1 MKISSNN
8 NNATIQNRSV
18 QSSEASAASATKRA
32 EKAETPK
39 AAAASQAENTSAKA
53 EISGKAREFAKAKE
67 VAGQAP
73 DVREDRIAELKA
85 KIAAGNYKVNAQAI
99 ADRMVDEHLSSGI
112 G

>member
-8 NNATIQNRSV
+8 SNATVQNKSV
-18 QSSEASAASATKRA
+18 QSGD
-32 EKAETPK
+32 
-39 AAAASQAENTSAKA
+39 AAAASAAKRTERSEASRAVAASNADISSAKT